1 MLFGVIKYFI
11 ILWIGLVVCKIFS
24 VSGRNDTNK
33 AHQKRWVE
41 KVLLIQQKENNDE

>member
-1 MLFGVIKYFI
+1 MTFEILFGI
-11 ILWIGLVVCKIFS
+11 IAYIFFVVENLFS
-24 VSGRNDTNK
+24 VTEWNDTNK